1 MGNANSIFENN
12 HYLTAKMSNEIQ
24 FTRYLYEKDEV
35 KLALI
40 LSILNKK
47 EENAEFWA
55 YELYHSGFK
64 LELIDLFWSLYYDFY
79 YTQNPSFEKY
89 LQTKLKTQLDLDL
102 NSENYISMIVN
113 NFMIRPHNMDI
124 FILKQLVNIC
134 DFDNSDIQEYNTN
147 GDFEFIRAELVSVLT
162 NKDFMMLAALILTD
176 IKEQHLLEAFK
187 VILDYFANV
196 VGLKFDSKKIIMEYE
211 KYLGNNY
218 QRINKRV
225 MILARTIH
233 YFVLVNNK
241 KLGKNIYVHIEAEDI
256 IIHENISADLKENDK
271 GRAILP
277 ARKILPLAKVYSIDV
292 DNYLS
297 LFDLKR
303 EKQDIKTAYYYNWL
317 YHASFSPLWKSR
329 IAKHNGYVDEENK
342 LIVFDEEIDIQNFYD
357 EYGYEPDE
365 QSEDVENKTIKDIKK
380 ERTWLSFYKQH
391 KNSGI
396 VEIDDDIIN
405 DIDKVAYKF

>member
-40 LSILNKK
+40 MCILNEKA
-47 EENAEFWA
+47 ERAEFWA

-64 LELIDLFWSLYYDFY
+64 LELVDLFWSLYYDFY

-89 LQTKLKTQLDLDL
+89 LQTKLKNQLDLDL

-124 FILKQLVNIC
+124 FILKQVVNIC

-147 GDFEFIRAELVSVLT
+147 GDFEFIRSELITALR
-162 NKDFMMLAALILTD
+162 NKDFMMLSSLILTD

-187 VILDYFANV
+187 VILDYFATV
-196 VGLKFDSKKIIMEYE
+196 VGLKFDSKKIVMEYE

-218 QRINKRV
+218 QRNNKRI

-297 LFDLKR
+297 LFELKR
-303 EKQDIKTAYYYNWL
+303 EKQDIKSAYYYNWL

-329 IAKHNGYVDEENK
+329 ITKHNGYVDEENK

-380 ERTWLSFYKQH
+380 QRTWLSFYNQH

-396 VEIDDDIIN
+396 IEIEEDILT

>member
-1 MGNANSIFENN
+1 
-12 HYLTAKMSNEIQ
+12 
-24 FTRYLYEKDEV
+24 
-35 KLALI
+35 
-40 LSILNKK
+40 
-47 EENAEFWA
+47 
-55 YELYHSGFK
+55 
-64 LELIDLFWSLYYDFY
+64 
-79 YTQNPSFEKY
+79 
-89 LQTKLKTQLDLDL
+89 
-102 NSENYISMIVN
+102 
-113 NFMIRPHNMDI
+113 MDI
-124 FILKQLVNIC
+124 FILKQVINIC

-147 GDFEFIRAELVSVLT
+147 GDFEFIRAELVSVLS

-187 VILDYFANV
+187 VILDYFATV
-196 VGLKFDSKKIIMEYE
+196 VGLKFDSKKIVMEYE

-218 QRINKRV
+218 QRNNKRI

-256 IIHENISADLKENDK
+256 IMHENISADLKENDK
-271 GRAILP
+271 GHAILP

-297 LFDLKR
+297 LFELKR

-329 IAKHNGYVDEENK
+329 IAKYNGYVDEENK

-365 QSEDVENKTIKDIKK
+365 QSEDVENKTIQDIKK
-380 ERTWLSFYKQH
+380 ERTWLSFYNQH

-396 VEIDDDIIN
+396 VEIEEDILT

>member
-1 MGNANSIFENN
+1 MGNTNSILENN
-12 HYLTAKMSNEIQ
+12 NYLTAKMSNEIQ

-124 FILKQLVNIC
+124 FILKQVVNIC

-187 VILDYFANV
+187 VILDYFATV
-196 VGLKFDSKKIIMEYE
+196 VGLKLDSKKIVMEYE

-218 QRINKRV
+218 QRNNKRV

-233 YFVLVNNK
+233 YFVLINNK

-271 GRAILP
+271 GHAILP

-297 LFDLKR
+297 LFELKR

-329 IAKHNGYVDEENK
+329 IAKYNGYVDEENK

>member
-1 MGNANSIFENN
+1 MN
-12 HYLTAKMSNEIQ
+12 KEIQ

-35 KLALI
+35 KLALV
-40 LSILNKK
+40 LCILNKK
-47 EENAEFWA
+47 EEAIFWA
-55 YELYHSGFK
+55 YELYYSEFK
-64 LELIDLFWSLYYDFY
+64 TELVAVFWSLYYDFY

-89 LQTKLKTQLDLDL
+89 LQTKLKNHLELDL

-124 FILKQLVNIC
+124 FILKQVINIC

-147 GDFEFIRAELVSVLT
+147 GDFEFIRAELVSVLS

-187 VILDYFANV
+187 VILDYFATV
-196 VGLKFDSKKIIMEYE
+196 VGLKFDSKKIVMEYE

-218 QRINKRV
+218 QRNNKRI

-256 IIHENISADLKENDK
+256 IMHENISADLKENDK

-297 LFDLKR
+297 LFELKR

-329 IAKHNGYVDEENK
+329 IAKYNGYVDAENK
-342 LIVFDEEIDIQNFYD
+342 LIVFDEEIDFQNFYD

-365 QSEDVENKTIKDIKK
+365 QSENVENKTIQDIKK
-380 ERTWLSFYKQH
+380 ERTWLSFYNIH

-396 VEIDDDIIN
+396 VEIEEDILT

>member
-1 MGNANSIFENN
+1 
-12 HYLTAKMSNEIQ
+12 
-24 FTRYLYEKDEV
+24 
-35 KLALI
+35 
-40 LSILNKK
+40 
-47 EENAEFWA
+47 
-55 YELYHSGFK
+55 
-64 LELIDLFWSLYYDFY
+64 
-79 YTQNPSFEKY
+79 
-89 LQTKLKTQLDLDL
+89 
-102 NSENYISMIVN
+102 
-113 NFMIRPHNMDI
+113 
-124 FILKQLVNIC
+124 
-134 DFDNSDIQEYNTN
+134 
-147 GDFEFIRAELVSVLT
+147 
-162 NKDFMMLAALILTD
+162 
-176 IKEQHLLEAFK
+176 LEAFK
-187 VILDYFANV
+187 VILDYFATV
-196 VGLKFDSKKIIMEYE
+196 VGLKFDSKKIVMEYE

-218 QRINKRV
+218 QRNNKRV

-271 GRAILP
+271 GHAILP

-297 LFDLKR
+297 LFELKR
-303 EKQDIKTAYYYNWL
+303 EKQDIKSAYYYNWL

-329 IAKHNGYVDEENK
+329 ITKHNGYVDEENK

-380 ERTWLSFYKQH
+380 ERTWLSFYNQH

-396 VEIDDDIIN
+396 VEIEEDILT
-405 DIDKVAYKF
+405 DMDKIAYKF

>member
-35 KLALI
+35 MLALI

-47 EENAEFWA
+47 EERSEFWA

-124 FILKQLVNIC
+124 FILKQVVNIC

-147 GDFEFIRAELVSVLT
+147 GDFEFIRAELLSVLS

-187 VILDYFANV
+187 VILGYFATI
-196 VGLKFDSKKIIMEYE
+196 VGLKFDSKKIVMEYE

-218 QRINKRV
+218 QRNNKRV

-271 GRAILP
+271 GHAILP
-277 ARKILPLAKVYSIDV
+277 ARKILPLTKVYSIDV

-297 LFDLKR
+297 LFELKR

-329 IAKHNGYVDEENK
+329 ITKHNGYVDEENK

-365 QSEDVENKTIKDIKK
+365 QSEDVENKTIQDIKK
-380 ERTWLSFYKQH
+380 QRTWLSFYNQH

-396 VEIDDDIIN
+396 VEIEEDILS